1 MNFYLVVDGYN
12 ILNSWPELSKMMED
26 SIEDARDRL
35 IHLLNNYAGYKHYKI
50 ILVFDGHK
58 VKDNIGERYFNGK
71 VEIIFSPYGI
81 SADHVI
87 EKEVGKLLKENKVF
101 VATSDKLQ
109 QEIIWSKGAYRVSSR
124 ELLGELEKTQKEFN
138 ELLERKSSGKRNYLE
153 ANLNKDVLAK
163 LEKIRRKKH

>member
-1 MNFYLVVDGYN
+1 
-12 ILNSWPELSKMMED
+12 MMEE
-26 SIEDARDRL
+26 SVEDARDRL
-35 IHLLNNYAGYKHYKI
+35 IHIMNNYAGFKNYKI

-58 VKDNIGERYFNGK
+58 VKDNVGERYLNGK
-71 VEIIFSPYGI
+71 VEVIFSPYGI

-87 EKEVGKLLKENKVF
+87 EKEVGKLLKTHKVF

-124 ELLGELEKTQKEFN
+124 ELLKELEKTQKEY
-138 ELLERKSSGKRNYLE
+138 RDIIDKKTISKRNYLE
-153 ANLNKDVLAK
+153 ANINKDILAE